1 VDQNT
6 YPVFV
11 ETGVPAVS
19 GLSVGEAS
27 ERIADAGFV
36 EGGDLR
42 RYSEWI
48 SSWSVLGTDPAEG
61 EPLPEGATVNLVLRA
76 NDSSEKAPSFDS
88 RIPDVDG
95 LDVDAA
101 AAILQRFGYTT
112 SFLTSFDARFPE
124 SVVTGTT
131 PSAGTF
137 LPPTG
142 NVQLFISSG
151 PRHR

>member
-6 YPVFV
+6 YPVFM

-27 ERIADAGFV
+27 ERIAMAGFV
-36 EGGDLR
+36 EGGDLHR
-42 RYSEWI
+42 FSDWL

-61 EPLPEGATVNLVLRA
+61 EPLPEGSTVNLVLRA
-76 NDSSEKAPSFDS
+76 NDSPEKAPSFDS

-101 AAILQRFGYTT
+101 ASILQRFGYTT
-112 SFLTSFDARFPE
+112 SFLTSFDARVPE

-137 LPPTG
+137 LPPRG
-142 NVQLFISSG
+142 NVQLYISSG
-151 PRHR
+151 PRLR